1 VKGKPMTSKEPMRK
15 EVEGGCG
22 VVGCASEKPI
32 AGKHFLIS
40 LEQMHNRGN
49 GKGGGL
55 AVCGCFPDYREFYAL
70 QIASLMEGAHKIIEE
85 EFIIPYFSIEK
96 RETQPQISDF
106 REIKGLEI
114 KPPEVYRYFC
124 RVKAPVLEKFARER
138 GFKDL
143 IAAEDQF
150 LYENSFEINKRYYAD
165 IEDKAAFVLSHG
177 KNSMVL
183 KGVGYAEHFILY
195 YCLENFLSPIWIGH
209 QRYPTRGRVWHPGGA
224 HPFVGLHEALVHNGD
239 FANYHSV
246 SEYLSQKGIYPL
258 FLTDTEV
265 SVLLFDYYSR
275 TLGYDLELIIEA
287 LAPTTERDFDLLSKQ
302 RQRLYRAVRAAHI
315 HGSPDGPWFFIVA
328 RYLPD
333 KDISQLIGITDT
345 SMLRPHV
352 FALSGDSRKI
362 GLVASEKQAIDSVLE
377 SLSKEDP
384 QVCAVAERYWIS
396 RGGSHTD
403 GGSFAFTL
411 DHGALTVTDKF
422 QRVLRLREH
431 DSSFSH
437 ERRAPTREKPVEIKN
452 FPLIFE
458 EVAPLIKDLDYGDI
472 KAFITRVV
480 KQARENEDHAW
491 RAIEELTR
499 LHDRYYNIGERK
511 RNWIQVFIME
521 GLRELFLLFPEPS
534 VGGKAPYVRIG
545 YDALAKLP
553 SLSGKEKVLLLD
565 ARGFPQEGCESISS
579 SIVAAYGRGVRKF
592 AAYNL
597 KGDRFIGCG
606 LGPRSHGV
614 RIDLYGSSGDYLGS
628 GIDGAEIYVHNSAQD
643 QVGQI
648 MNDGKLVIFGDVGQ
662 TFLYGAKGGAAY
674 VMGNTGGRPLINSVG
689 NIRAI
694 INGTCLDYA
703 AESFMAGAEV
713 GGGFILI
720 NGLRPSLQGEFIGLE
735 DKYPGGNFFSLA
747 SGGAG
752 YLNDPYR
759 TVVDEQLNG
768 GEFTEFTHADWEVI
782 SPYLKEN
789 QELFGISINR
799 DLLTVDR
806 VKKSPHEVF
815 RKVISKGGV
824 LSSAEH
830 KSPFKVLESAAL

>member
-1 VKGKPMTSKEPMRK
+1 MMNTESSRK

-22 VVGCASEKPI
+22 VVGCAAEKPI

-55 AVCGCFPDYREFYAL
+55 AVCGCFPDYRELYAI
-70 QIASLMEGAHKIIEE
+70 QVGSLKENAHTTIEE
-85 EFIIPYFSIEK
+85 EFITPHFAVEK
-96 RETQPQISDF
+96 REKQLQVDDF
-106 REIKGLEI
+106 REIRGLEI
-114 KPPEVYRYFC
+114 KPPEIYRYFC
-124 RVKAPVLEKFARER
+124 RVQKPVLEKFARER
-138 GFKDL
+138 GLKDL
-143 IAAEDQF
+143 GAAEDQF
-150 LYENSFEINKRYYAD
+150 VYENSFKINRKYYAD

-195 YCLENFLSPIWIGH
+195 YCLQEFRSPIWIGH

-246 SEYLSQKGIYPL
+246 SEYLAQKGIYPL

-287 LAPTTERDFDLLSKQ
+287 LAPTTERDFDILSKQ
-302 RQRLYRAVRAAHI
+302 KQRLYRAIRAAHI
-315 HGSPDGPWFFIVA
+315 HGSPDGPWFFIIA

-333 KDISQLIGITDT
+333 KDRAQLIGITDT

-352 FALSGDSRKI
+352 FALSGDDKKI

-384 QVCAVAERYWIS
+384 QVCPVAERYWIS

-403 GGSFAFTL
+403 GGSFAFTI
-411 DHGALTVTDKF
+411 DGGTLTVTDKF
-422 QRVLRLREH
+422 GKIL
-431 DSSFSH
+431 S
-437 ERRAPTREKPVEIKN
+437 TREDLHLSPDRAAPLKALPAEIKTS
-452 FPLIFE
+452 PPAFE
-458 EVAPLIKDLDYGDI
+458 EIAPLVKDLDYGTLRALVARLVEQEGTGDE
-472 KAFITRVV
+472 
-480 KQARENEDHAW
+480 QARKSIA
-491 RAIEELTR
+491 ELTR
-499 LHDRYYNIGERK
+499 LHDRFYNLGDKK
-511 RNWIQVFIME
+511 RNWVQVFIME
-521 GLRELFLLFPEPS
+521 ALRSLFDSFPAPS
-534 VGGKAPYVRIG
+534 REGGSSFVRIG
-545 YDALAKLP
+545 WESRARLEE
-553 SLSGKEKVLLLD
+553 LSDNARVLVID
-565 ARGFPQEGCESISS
+565 ARGFPQEGHDSVAST
-579 SIVAAYGRGVRKF
+579 IVAAYGRGIKEF
-592 AAYNL
+592 AVYNL

-606 LGPRSHGV
+606 LGPGSHGV
-614 RIDLYGSSGDYLGS
+614 RMDLYGSSGDYLGS
-628 GIDGAEIYVHNSAQD
+628 GLDGAEIYVHNSAQD

-648 MNDGKLVIFGDVGQ
+648 MKDGKLVIFGDVGQ
-662 TFLYGAKGGAAY
+662 TFLYGAKGGTAY
-674 VMGNTGGRPLINSVG
+674 VMGNTAGRPLINSVG

-720 NGLRPSLQGEFIGLE
+720 NGLRPSLHGEFIGLE

-768 GEFTEFTHADWEVI
+768 GEFTEFAHADWEVI

-789 QELFGISINR
+789 QRLFGISINR

-815 RKVISKGGV
+815 RKVISSGGV
-824 LSSAEH
+824 LSGAPQ
-830 KSPFKVLESAAL
+830 KTPLKVLESAAL